1 MRYAVRKKARWLVG
15 LSLLSTSIA
24 AAATQPLTLNGTVID
39 TNGAVIAGAHIIL
52 RTDFAGGWSKQNFDA
67 NVTTDKAGNF
77 ALNVGPGFYDLCAMA
92 DAFTPQC
99 RKIFIKDRPAAEHF
113 RLAASPEV
121 SGKIGDKF

>member
-1 MRYAVRKKARWLVG
+1 MRYTMREKARWLVG
-15 LSLLSTSIA
+15 LSLLSISIA
-24 AAATQPLTLNGTVID
+24 AVAAQPLALNGIVSD

-52 RTDFAGGWSKQNFDA
+52 RTDFAGGWSKQKFDGSI
-67 NVTTDKAGNF
+67 TTDKAGSF
-77 ALNVGPGFYDLCAMA
+77 TLSVGPGFYDLCVMA

-99 RKIFIKDRPAAEHF
+99 RKIFIKDRPAIEHF